1 MSDSAFDSG
10 TPLNTPDYVSALQKG
25 YESAQ
30 YGLRTIGFW
39 AAVSLPFVHLPLL
52 LTGLDST
59 ADLLA
64 FGVLLG
70 SNLIALL
77 VGHHHDSP

>member
-10 TPLNTPDYVSALQKG
+10 TPLNLPDYVSALRQG
-25 YESAQ
+25 YQSAQ
-30 YGLRTIGFW
+30 YGLRTVGFW

-52 LTGLDST
+52 LSGLDST

-64 FGVLLG
+64 FGVLLV
-70 SNLIALL
+70 SNLVALF
-77 VGHHHDSP
+77 VGHTHGSP